1 MMSDKD
7 RALLD
12 GIREMEEQ
20 APGVGLCSYP
30 FKVVRREVE
39 RIIEERNALEE
50 LYQAAINHENRVD

>member
-1 MMSDKD
+1 MMMNDRD

-12 GIREMEEQ
+12 GIMEMEEQ

-30 FKVVRREVE
+30 FKVVRQEVE

-50 LYQAAINHENRVD
+50 LYQEALQRGTD